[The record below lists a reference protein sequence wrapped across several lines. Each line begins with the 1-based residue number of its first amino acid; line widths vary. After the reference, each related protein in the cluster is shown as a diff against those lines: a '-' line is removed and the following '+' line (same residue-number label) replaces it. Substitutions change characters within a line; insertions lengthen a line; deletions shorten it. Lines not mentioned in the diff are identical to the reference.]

1 MAKTLEAGVV
11 VKELQKEGSKEKALI
26 LSRFFKTGKGQYAEG
41 DVFLGVTVPA
51 QRTIAKKY
59 QALSLTEIEKLLN
72 SPYHECRLTGL
83 IILVNQYREASVKKQ
98 KEIAQFYLNHR
109 TFINNWDLVDLSAR
123 QIVGHYIYEHKK
135 SRSILYRLSTAKRVW
150 DRRIAII
157 ATHYLIS
164 QGDFSDT
171 LKLAEIYLTD
181 THDLMHTATGWMLRE
196 VGKKDKAVL
205 VKFLEKYKTN
215 MPRTALR
222 YSIEHFSKKERLHF
236 MQT

>member
-1 MAKTLEAGVV
+1 M
-11 VKELQKEGSKEKALI
+11 
-26 LSRFFKTGKGQYAEG
+26 
-41 DVFLGVTVPA
+41 
-51 QRTIAKKY
+51 RTIILHASET
-59 QALSLTEIEKLLN
+59 LSG
-72 SPYHECRLTGL
+72 R
-83 IILVNQYREASVKKQ
+83 RESNPV
-98 KEIAQFYLNHR
+98 FTNPNR
-109 TFINNWDLVDLSAR
+109 
-123 QIVGHYIYEHKK
+123 
-135 SRSILYRLSTAKRVW
+135 
-150 DRRIAII
+150 
-157 ATHYLIS
+157 THYLIS

-181 THDLMHTATGWMLRE
+181 THDLMHKATGWMLRE